1 MEPYGVLWGPMG
13 SFRVL
18 WDHMGHCGVL
28 WGPMGSIRVLWGHMG
43 HCGVLWA
50 VWSPMGS
57 CGALWG
63 HLGFFGALWGQLGSC
78 GALWGH
84 LGSRFSPPPPAF
96 IRKLDPAYQ
105 VDKGN
110 KIKLMVELSD
120 PDLPLKWYKNG
131 QLIKPSTK

>member
-1 MEPYGVLWGPMG
+1 MGCMEPYGVVWGPMGSFGVLWGPMGSIGVLWGPMG
-13 SFRVL
+13 SF
-18 WDHMGHCGVL
+18 GVPFL
-28 WGPMGSIRVLWGHMG
+28 
-43 HCGVLWA
+43 
-50 VWSPMGS
+50 
-57 CGALWG
+57 
-63 HLGFFGALWGQLGSC
+63 
-78 GALWGH
+78 
-84 LGSRFSPPPPAF
+84 PPPPAF

>member
-1 MEPYGVLWGPMG
+1 MGPYGVNWGPVG
-13 SFRVL
+13 PY
-18 WDHMGHCGVL
+18 GVI
-28 WGPMGSIRVLWGHMG
+28 WGPV
-43 HCGVLWA
+43 
-50 VWSPMGS
+50 SP
-57 CGALWG
+57 
-63 HLGFFGALWGQLGSC
+63 
-78 GALWGH
+78 
-84 LGSRFSPPPPAF
+84 PPPPAF